1 MTFFPQTA
9 TFTTEQLQEV
19 PYEKGVSY
27 ELCAG
32 IVDQQKSTIEIAQ
45 SEILEET
52 GFQVPLSGIEKL
64 FTHQTTGESGWN
76 ETVFYAEVTDD
87 MKVSEGGG
95 NADEG
100 EFIDIFYLP
109 LIEAKQFVFDDAYTK
124 TGTEVSAFCWYF
136 WKNNI

>member
-1 MTFFPQTA
+1 MSFLPNTHTYTSEQFQKVP
-9 TFTTEQLQEV
+9 FTN
-19 PYEKGVSY
+19 GVSY

-32 IVDQQKSTIEIAQ
+32 IVDQQKPIIEIAQ

-52 GFQVPLSGIEKL
+52 GYQVPLSGIEKL

-76 ETVFYAEVTDD
+76 ETVFYAEVTDE
-87 MKVSEGGG
+87 MKVAEGGG

-100 EFIDIFYLP
+100 EFIDLFYLP
-109 LIEAKQFVFDDAYTK
+109 LSEAKQFVFDDSFTK
-124 TGTEVSAFCWYF
+124 TGTEIAAFTWYF